1 MQRIINYTLVK
12 MLTYFPKY
20 FSKLAIGTYFLSLI
34 VVSIMYMQYAM
45 HWYWWVIGA
54 VEVVGFFYFANYLTK
69 VWHDIFTA
77 RFTKQL
83 FWWSFGLRLAFMVF
97 MYWFHTTM
105 TGQPFQFAAA
115 DTMWYHDMGKFG
127 HQLLSNGE
135 FISRFGVF
143 AYGVALDDIG
153 YPIWLSILYWL
164 FNDSIFVTRV
174 IKCLLGACTCVLI
187 YKVANRNFGEQVA
200 RMAAIFCMLMPNL
213 LYYSGCHLKETE
225 MVFILVA
232 FVERADYII
241 RTRQLMGGQ
250 FALTMILAILLFFFR
265 TVLGAAA
272 LLSLALALLFT
283 SERVARTSQRW
294 VMLIAMVLIG
304 AYFVAGQILTNVEA
318 YWNLQRSGEQ
328 AKNMQWRSER
338 ENGNVFAEYASA
350 VVFAPMIFTIPFPTM
365 VETPNQ
371 EDQRMMHGANYI
383 KNILS
388 CLCIFG
394 VFMMLFK
401 DGKLRGFLK
410 GPWREHALL
419 LAIMLGYLLILVLSS
434 FAQSERFH
442 MPALPFELIFA
453 AVGVS
458 YVSKQ
463 RHKTLYMLWCGVII
477 VAAISWAWFKLK
489 GRGMI

>member
-1 MQRIINYTLVK
+1 

-20 FSKLAIGTYFLSLI
+20 FSHLAIGTYFLSLI
-34 VVSIMYMQYAM
+34 VVSVLYSQYAM

-69 VWHDIFTA
+69 AWHDISA
-77 RFTKQL
+77 QRFTKQL
-83 FWWSFGLRLAFMVF
+83 FWWSFALRFAFMCF

-115 DTMWYHDMGKFG
+115 DTVTYDTLARMF
-127 HQLLSNGE
+127 HQLISNGD
-135 FISRFGVF
+135 FSFFTNWKQYTGF
-143 AYGVALDDIG
+143 DYSDSG
-153 YPIWLSILYWL
+153 YAIWLSFIYWL
-164 FNDSIFVTRV
+164 FGDSIFLSRV
-174 IKCLLGACTCVLI
+174 VKSFLGTWMCLLI
-187 YKVANRNFGEQVA
+187 YRVANRNFGESVA

-213 LYYSGCHLKETE
+213 LYYCGSGLKECE
-225 MVFILVA
+225 MVFLIVA
-232 FVERADYII
+232 FIERADFII
-241 RTRQLMGGQ
+241 RSRQFMSVQLII
-250 FALTMILAILLFFFR
+250 TILLGLSLFFFR

-272 LLSLALALLFT
+272 FLSLALALLLT
-283 SERVARTSQRW
+283 SQRVARISNRW
-294 VMLIAMVLIG
+294 IMLLAIALVS
-304 AYFVAGQILTNVEA
+304 AYFVGGSIMLNIEEA
-318 YWNLQRSGEQ
+318 LNMQRSGEQ
-328 AKNMQWRSER
+328 TKNMQWRAER
-338 ENGNVFAEYASA
+338 RGGNSLAKYASA
-350 VVFAPMIFTIPFPTM
+350 AVFAPMIFTIPFPTM
-365 VETPNQ
+365 VETPDQ

-394 VFMMLFK
+394 VFMMAFK

-410 GPWREHALL
+410 GPWREHVLL

-463 RHKTLYMLWCGVII
+463 RHKTLYMLWCGVMI
-477 VAAISWAWFKLK
+477 VAAIAWAWFKLK